1 MRASRL
7 FNPVLI
13 GGLYLFTGC
22 AFLEQ
27 PLHQEPSLS
36 LIERPRWHRKI
47 QDDRELA
54 KRFIACSGQAYGE
67 QSVGE
72 PTGIAPQD
80 GSPGVELARVK
91 AAKLVK
97 QVVKNLDLTPDE
109 GKQDLKA
116 LLTQLIDTDEQKI
129 KLGSLGSRLKKYI
142 AKREQRLGLGRY
154 INLATTPQLVDHLH
168 ARIRDDED
176 QMARTGSRFERL
188 LVAYNRAYFGEIS
201 FKAALEGGQ
210 RAVEPKRI
218 NEEIRTVPNGFV
230 DRNGT
235 TFAFPGLSANL
246 IVANKPFHL
255 QSGSA
260 DSRRIA
266 SDLTRIFL
274 EALFD
279 AAFQVPAVDGATALK
294 IEGYPRFDSTN
305 PPIPIDELAKITTDA
320 LRAEAAVISHVG
332 ELVRGG
338 GGLGINNETLA
349 SVLETAAGVIAK
361 KLAEHELFCY
371 FRVRSGT

>member
-1 MRASRL
+1 MIIG
-7 FNPVLI
+7 VLT
-13 GGLYLFTGC
+13 LSAGC
-22 AFLEQ
+22 ASLDQ
-27 PLHQEPSLS
+27 PLRELPKLS
-36 LIERPRWHRKI
+36 LIERARWHQKI

-54 KRFIACSGQAYGE
+54 ERFIACSGQTYGE
-67 QSVGE
+67 QSVGK
-72 PTGIAPQD
+72 PAGLAPQD
-80 GSPGVELARVK
+80 GSPGMELARIK
-91 AAKLVK
+91 AAKLVNR
-97 QVVKNLDLTPDE
+97 VVRSLDLPLEE
-109 GKQDLKA
+109 GRQDLKA
-116 LLTQLIDTDEQKI
+116 LLTQLIDTDEQEI
-129 KLGSLGSRLKKYI
+129 KLGSLGRRLKKHI
-142 AKREQRLGLGRY
+142 AKREQSLGLGRY
-154 INLATTPQLVDHLH
+154 INLATTPQLVEHLH

-188 LVAYNRAYFGEIS
+188 LVAYNRAYFGNIR
-201 FKAALEGGQ
+201 F
-210 RAVEPKRI
+210 EPPANDQMASERMRI
-218 NEEIRTVPNGFV
+218 TGVNRKVSAGFV

-235 TFAFPGLSANL
+235 TFAFPGLSPDL
-246 IVANKPFHL
+246 H
-255 QSGSA
+255 SGSA

-279 AAFQVPAVDGATALK
+279 AAFQVPAVEGATALK

-305 PPIPIDELAKITTDA
+305 PPIPIDELAKVTTDA

-332 ELVRGG
+332 ELIRGG

-371 FRVRSGT
+371 YRALSGK

>member
-7 FNPVLI
+7 FNPILI
-13 GGLYLFTGC
+13 GGLCFFAGC
-22 AFLEQ
+22 AVLEQ
-27 PLHQEPSLS
+27 PLHKEPSLS
-36 LIERPRWHRKI
+36 LIERPRWHREI
-47 QDDRELA
+47 QDDRALA

-67 QSVGE
+67 QPVGE
-72 PTGIAPQD
+72 LAALASQD
-80 GSPGVELARVK
+80 GSQGMKEARAK
-91 AAKLVK
+91 AAKLVNR
-97 QVVKNLDLTPDE
+97 VVRSLDLPLDE
-109 GKQDLKA
+109 DRQDLKA
-116 LLTQLIDTDEQKI
+116 LLAQLIDTDEQEI
-129 KLGSLGSRLKKYI
+129 TLGPLGRQLKKYI
-142 AKREQRLGLGRY
+142 AKREQSLGLGRY
-154 INLATTPQLVDHLH
+154 INLATTPQLVEHLH
-168 ARIRDDED
+168 ARIRNDED
-176 QMARTGSRFERL
+176 RLARTGSRFERL
-188 LVAYNRAYFGEIS
+188 LAAYNRAYFGNIRFEPQANGQMARDRIRIMGVNRKIS
-201 FKAALEGGQ
+201 A
-210 RAVEPKRI
+210 
-218 NEEIRTVPNGFV
+218 GFV

-235 TFAFPGLSANL
+235 TFTFPGLSANL
-246 IVANKPFHL
+246 IVANTPFQL

-305 PPIPIDELAKITTDA
+305 PPISMDELAKVTTDA
-320 LRAEAAVISHVG
+320 LRAEAAAISRVG

-349 SVLETAAGVIAK
+349 SAIETAAGVIAK

-371 FRVRSGT
+371 YRVRSGT